1 MVISEFQLPTKIISG
16 NNCIDEI
23 SHEIQ
28 KFGTK
33 ILLVT
38 SKDIFHLEKKLLKI
52 FNSNQLTVFT
62 TYLESGEPTVQFINS
77 CKKQLSSENF
87 DCIVGLGGGSAI
99 DTSKALSIALSNS
112 ESIWMYANRAN
123 FSPLPLTKPLIPI
136 LAIPTTSGSG
146 SEVTPY
152 SVIKNLENNQKSAI
166 YRDEIIPKVA
176 FLDPTL
182 LGDMP
187 LKLTSSTAFDTL
199 AHDIES
205 FLNISKFSP
214 LSDFTACESIRL
226 IFNSLPKIITD
237 PTDLDSRMKMAW
249 ASTLGGIAISN
260 RGTTTAHAIAEA
272 IGGIT
277 NLPHGLCVAISTIPV
292 LKKTLEKSTIKL
304 SELYDQIHVSNNTP
318 DHNKAK
324 FLVDEIDNLS
334 KLAKLDLTLSEIC
347 DVSEE
352 LIDEIFEHVYTYK
365 FRALDTHCVQFSK
378 EEISEII
385 KSIIVK

>member
-1 MVISEFQLPTKIISG
+1 MNYFEFKFPTTIFSG
-16 NNCIDEI
+16 NNCIGNIEKVI
-23 SHEIQ
+23 EKLGKNILLITSHDIPNLE
-28 KFGTK
+28 K
-33 ILLVT
+33 ILL
-38 SKDIFHLEKKLLKI
+38 KHLD
-52 FNSNQLTVFT
+52 NSLNSIQIK
-62 TYLESGEPTVQFINS
+62 YLETGEPSVQFIDSCVDEFLNS
-77 CKKQLSSENF
+77 KF
-87 DCIVGLGGGSAI
+87 DCIIGLGGGSAI
-99 DTSKALSIALSNS
+99 DTSKALSVALSNS

-182 LGDMP
+182 LRDMP

-199 AHDIES
+199 AHDVES

-214 LSDFTACESIRL
+214 VSDFTACESIRL

-292 LKKTLEKSTIKL
+292 LKKTLEKSPIKL

-385 KSIIVK
+385 KSIIGK

>member
-1 MVISEFQLPTKIISG
+1 MVISEFQFPTKIISG

>member
-23 SHEIQ
+23 THEIQ

-38 SKDIFHLEKKLLKI
+38 SKDIFHLEKKLFKI

-182 LGDMP
+182 LSDMP

-226 IFNSLPKIITD
+226 IFNSLPKIIND

>member
-1 MVISEFQLPTKIISG
+1 VVISEFQLPTKIISG

-23 SHEIQ
+23 THEIQ

-38 SKDIFHLEKKLLKI
+38 SKDIFHLEKKLFKI

-182 LGDMP
+182 LSDMP

-226 IFNSLPKIITD
+226 IFNSLPKIIND